1 MTALRRSNA
10 SLRPLIRLRSRSLAD
25 ILLTFLRSELVT
37 LRCLL
42 FRFTFFVE
50 SGSASDVAKEFASFA
65 LFALFVSFALGFDAD
80 SAVSSD
86 GGLIVS

>member
-37 LRCLL
+37 QWCLL
-42 FRFTFFVE
+42 FCFTLFVE
-50 SGSASDVAKEFASFA
+50 SGSASDFASFA

-86 GGLIVS
+86 GGPIVS

>member
-37 LRCLL
+37 QWCLL
-42 FRFTFFVE
+42 FCFTFFVE
-50 SGSASDVAKEFASFA
+50 SGSASDFAKEFAS
-65 LFALFVSFALGFDAD
+65 FALFVSFALGFDAD